1 MPTLDNHLAVAKHK
15 LAERQLEQ
23 TRLATSIESLEKET
37 TNLREVT
44 AFFNEYIA
52 VMTVEKIE
60 AIEVMVNYGLAFVFG
75 NKVSIKIDK
84 EYKNNKT
91 FFSLNIIKG
100 DLIGQAESFGGGVS
114 ALISLIFRIFVVKHY
129 NFYPLVTLDES
140 LSFVSYQYQE
150 KTSMLLRE
158 MSEKLG
164 VNILLVSHQVKLNTH
179 AHSIVTLAL
188 NSSKGQLEKL
198 EVIEVSHNTD
208 RD

>member
-1 MPTLDNHLAVAKHK
+1 MPTLYDHLAVAKHK
-15 LAERQLEQ
+15 LTEKTAEQNRLTVAIAKLE
-23 TRLATSIESLEKET
+23 EET
-37 TNLREVT
+37 GTLRDVT

-60 AIEVMVNYGLAFVFG
+60 AIELMVNYGLAFVFN
-75 NKVSIKIDK
+75 NKVSIKIEK

-91 FFSLNIIKG
+91 FFSLNIVKG
-100 DLIGQAESFGGGVS
+100 DLVGQAESFGGGVS

-158 MSEKLG
+158 MAEKLG
-164 VNILLVSHQVKLNTH
+164 VNILLVSHQQKLNTH
-179 AHSIVTLAL
+179 AHSIITLV
-188 NSSKGQLEKL
+188 NEKDNKL
-198 EVIEVSHNTD
+198 EVKEVSYNSD